1 MILNTHPTNSLT
13 VTVIYAKLLIYS
25 NGLSVMLIGDINIFL
40 AVASVSSLSAAARK
54 LDVGP
59 MQVSRRVSALEEDL
73 GVRLFHRTTR
83 SVSLTAEGESF
94 LPYAQAMSEA
104 DESARRELSPTATK
118 VSGVLRMTA
127 PSVFGQS
134 IVLSLLP
141 ALLEHHPELR
151 IDLDVSDRVVDM
163 VGQGMDLALR
173 VAPLADSELIAR
185 RIAPNPRVICA
196 SPQYLK
202 KYGRPTRLADLE
214 KHQCILLQA
223 VPRWPFRIEGELQR
237 KSMTGLVSTSSVSA
251 VRTAAIQ
258 GLGLAMLTYW
268 DVFQQLRDGTLV
280 EIRLD
285 DAQMEDLSI
294 WAVTPTRRLVP
305 ARVKVFL
312 DMLEAR
318 LMALQS
324 EAL

>member
-1 MILNTHPTNSLT
+1 
-13 VTVIYAKLLIYS
+13 
-25 NGLSVMLIGDINIFL
+25 MLIADVNIFL
-40 AVASVSSLSAAARK
+40 AVASVNSLSAAARK

-59 MQVSRRVSALEEDL
+59 MQVSRRLSALEEDL

-83 SVSLTAEGESF
+83 SVSLTAEGEAF

-104 DESARRELSPTATK
+104 DESARGELSPTTSK

-141 ALLEHHPELR
+141 ALLERHPDLR

-163 VGQGMDLALR
+163 VRQGMDLALR
-173 VAPLADSELIAR
+173 IAPLADSELVAR
-185 RIAPNPRVICA
+185 RIAPNPRIICA
-196 SPQYLK
+196 SPQYLARN
-202 KYGRPTRLADLE
+202 GRPSTVADLD

-223 VPRWPFRIEGELQR
+223 VPRWPFKIQGEVQR
-237 KSMTGLVSTSSVSA
+237 KSVSGSVSTSSVDA

-268 DVFQQLRDGTLV
+268 DVFQQLCEGTLV
-280 EIRLD
+280 EIELQ
-285 DAQMEDLSI
+285 DAEMEDLSI

-312 DMLEAR
+312 DMLEET
-318 LMALQS
+318 LMEMRGKAPNQPSSNIQS
-324 EAL
+324 